1 MVDGQGPAL
10 GTSGDQMGLMGT
22 FEVMGVG
29 DLGSGG
35 RPGVGNQ
42 EYLAGGATHMGG
54 GTLLQ

>member
-10 GTSGDQMGLMGT
+10 GTSGDQMGLMG
-22 FEVMGVG
+22 MGVG

-42 EYLAGGATHMGG
+42 EYLAGGATQMGG
-54 GTLLQ
+54 GT